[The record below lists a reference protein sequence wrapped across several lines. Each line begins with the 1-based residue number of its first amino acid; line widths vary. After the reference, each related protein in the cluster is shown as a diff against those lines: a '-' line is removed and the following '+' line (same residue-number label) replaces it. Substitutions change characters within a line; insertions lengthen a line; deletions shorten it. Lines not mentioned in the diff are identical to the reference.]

1 LLFCFI
7 ARFLLLV
14 DSPVHTRFPF
24 TIQMTFR
31 RNHFDKTV
39 RLGHMTNVIVVTN
52 PDYRL
57 APVYHYSLFTL
68 QVIGNFYIFIFF
80 PIGCFS
86 FWALQA
92 WGVEF
97 VFFFCIF
104 SPNILFIF
112 FILFFTFSSLGYIFF
127 LFFFPCMD
135 LVKTTNCK
143 LKVGQG
149 TAQRGTRYMVKQERK
164 GRKKKVKH
172 FRTTSLVFFFCKP

>member
-1 LLFCFI
+1 
-7 ARFLLLV
+7 
-14 DSPVHTRFPF
+14 
-24 TIQMTFR
+24 MTFR

-97 VFFFCIF
+97 VFF
-104 SPNILFIF
+104 SVF
-112 FILFFTFSSLGYIFF
+112 FPPTSF
-127 LFFFPCMD
+127 LFFLSFFLLSRPWDTFSFC
-135 LVKTTNCK
+135 
-143 LKVGQG
+143 
-149 TAQRGTRYMVKQERK
+149 
-164 GRKKKVKH
+164 
-172 FRTTSLVFFFCKP
+172 FFFLAWIS

>member
-1 LLFCFI
+1 MFLILGI
-7 ARFLLLV
+7 A
-14 DSPVHTRFPF
+14 S
-24 TIQMTFR
+24 MGSG
-31 RNHFDKTV
+31 V
-39 RLGHMTNVIVVTN
+39 R
-52 PDYRL
+52 
-57 APVYHYSLFTL
+57 
-68 QVIGNFYIFIFF
+68 
-80 PIGCFS
+80 
-86 FWALQA
+86 
-92 WGVEF
+92 
-97 VFFFCIF
+97 FFFCIF

-172 FRTTSLVFFFCKP
+172 FRTTSLVFFFCKPWCGSHPVDIFSQSSHYLWPCYSYCPLVCDTRDFVYGTIAVCVFSLPYDQPNFIVLTPPNGQS